1 MTQQNYQKAGK
12 IMQDLTALA
21 NCKISS
27 YASEELKKE
36 FNDWI
41 KKKRESLQNEFDN
54 LQEKL

>member
-12 IMQDLTALA
+12 IMQDLKALTI
-21 NCKISS
+21 CKISS

-54 LQEKL
+54 L

>member
-1 MTQQNYQKAGK
+1 MTQQKYQKAGK
-12 IMQDLTALA
+12 IMQDLKALT
-21 NCKISS
+21 NCEISS

-54 LQEKL
+54 L